1 MWPQGKSAV
10 QTYNK
15 LLEVFFCVYFL
26 LRLNF
31 WLIKLEQGNGQKGIK
46 YRTNFFSISWSGSNL
61 GQVWPFEIRYF
72 LLSVSLRDQKPA
84 LLKEGFDN
92 PRVLAGRRALRAF
105 QQGVGEFSG
114 RGFEHFLRSDL
125 AFSEV
130 RDEEFHD
137 LKKCKFTSFTDWGI
151 LTIKYLD
158 LTGWL
163 TKLKNPALDWIDSL
177 ECKAMRAN
185 RSQTGELW

>member
-1 MWPQGKSAV
+1 MATRQVGCSNIK
-10 QTYNK
+10 QITRGI
-15 LLEVFFCVYFL
+15 L
-26 LRLNF
+26 LRVFPITVKFLTDK
-31 WLIKLEQGNGQKGIK
+31 IRTRQRPKGDKISNK
-46 YRTNFFSISWSGSNL
+46 FFSISWSGSNL

-137 LKKCKFTSFTDWGI
+137 LKKCKFTCFTDWGI